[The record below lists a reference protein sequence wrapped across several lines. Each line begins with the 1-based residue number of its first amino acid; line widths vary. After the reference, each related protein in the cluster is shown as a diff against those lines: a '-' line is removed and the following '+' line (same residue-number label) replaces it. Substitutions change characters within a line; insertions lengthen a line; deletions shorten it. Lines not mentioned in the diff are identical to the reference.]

1 MWRSL
6 ILAWALWAAP
16 AWALQVNGDLAAV
29 AAEAKRLNVPVL
41 VVFGASDCV
50 YCRRLERDVLE
61 PMLKLPPRE
70 RGVLVVEVHIDDDAP
85 LVWLDGG
92 RTSGVALGERFG
104 VEFTPTVVLFS
115 PAGEPLSRPLVGY
128 NPQFY
133 ESYLEAA
140 IEDARARLQA
150 SG

>member
-6 ILAWALWAAP
+6 ILAWALWAVP
-16 AWALQVNGDLAAV
+16 AWALQVNGDLSAV
-29 AAEAKRLNVPVL
+29 AAEAKRLEVPIL

-70 RGVLVVEVHIDDDAP
+70 RGVLVVEVHIDDEGP
-85 LVWLDGG
+85 LVWLDGAH
-92 RTSGVALGERFG
+92 TSGVALGERFG

-140 IEDARARLQA
+140 IEEARARLGSA
-150 SG
+150 S

>member
-1 MWRSL
+1 MWRSV

-29 AAEAKRLNVPVL
+29 ATEAKRLALPVL

-50 YCRRLERDVLE
+50 YCRRLERDVLA
-61 PMLKLPPRE
+61 PLLKLPPRE
-70 RGVLVVEVHIDDDAP
+70 RGVLVVEVHIDDPGP
-85 LVWLDGG
+85 LVWLDGE
-92 RTSGVALGERFG
+92 RTTGVDLGARYG

-115 PAGEPLSRPLVGY
+115 PSGEPLSRPLVGY
-128 NPQFY
+128 NPEFY

-140 IEDARARLQA
+140 IEDARARL
-150 SG
+150 GRPG